1 MSRPV
6 FLDRSLPQ
14 AATGDEVRVAGSVAH
29 HIRVTRIAADEE
41 FDLVDG
47 AGQRLRC
54 VLAPAAPPED
64 PADGRRR
71 GRRRGEDDAPL
82 TARVREATR
91 EEPGRPELVLVQAL
105 AKSGRDE
112 QAIESATEMGV
123 DRVIPWAAARSIAAW
138 PAAKEDR
145 QQAKWRTLLDAAAQ
159 QSRRALAPE
168 LEPLARGGALG
179 ARLHDGDRVLVLHE
193 EAQLHL
199 ADVLDEL
206 AGAPD
211 AVPDRIVLVVGPE
224 GGIAP
229 QEIETLTDAGA
240 TPVLLGRTVLRAS
253 SAGPAGI
260 ALVQAALGR
269 WRSPRP

>member
-1 MSRPV
+1 MSCSV

-14 AATGDEVRVAGSVAH
+14 AAVDDEVRVAGPVAH
-29 HIRVTRIAADEE
+29 HIRVTRIGADEE

-54 VLAPAAPPED
+54 VLAADASADGPE
-64 PADGRRR
+64 DGRRR
-71 GRRRGEDDAPL
+71 GRRRGADDAPL
-82 TARVREATR
+82 TARVREVTR
-91 EEPGRPELVLVQAL
+91 DEPGRPELVLVQAL

-123 DRVIPWAAARSIAAW
+123 DRVVPWAAARSIAAW
-138 PAAKEDR
+138 PAAKEER
-145 QQAKWRTLLDAAAQ
+145 QHAKWRSLLDTAAQ

-168 LEPLARGGALG
+168 LEPLARGGAVRE
-179 ARLHDGDRVLVLHE
+179 RLHDGDRVLVLHE
-193 EAQLHL
+193 EADLHL
-199 ADVLDEL
+199 ADALDEL
-206 AGAPD
+206 AGGSAALPE
-211 AVPDRIVLVVGPE
+211 RIVLIVGPE

-229 QEIETLTDAGA
+229 QEIEALTDAGA
-240 TPVLLGRTVLRAS
+240 APVLLGRTVLRAS

-269 WRSPRP
+269 WRAPRP